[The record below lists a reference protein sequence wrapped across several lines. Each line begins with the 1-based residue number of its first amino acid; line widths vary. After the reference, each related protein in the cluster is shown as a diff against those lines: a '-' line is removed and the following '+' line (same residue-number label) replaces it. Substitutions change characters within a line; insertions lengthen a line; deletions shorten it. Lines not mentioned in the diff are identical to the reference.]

1 VEERDHTQTYINIR
15 FYKECSSVSVMV
27 KTAKDNF
34 VLFDKNLP
42 RKAIFSKDLIKILIT
57 PFVLDSA
64 FHTQN

>member
-1 VEERDHTQTYINIR
+1 
-15 FYKECSSVSVMV
+15 MV